1 MKTLSKTI
9 LSVLATGVISCG
21 LLSQQAQALT
31 SDSLLNLQ
39 TNGGTLAVGDK
50 VFSNFSFVNTGL
62 SSFNA
67 AGIIVTASF
76 VGGVYYL
83 DYAGNMSL
91 ASATPGI
98 ADLLLNYTVTA
109 TAGQIVTIDQ
119 FYTGGADTIPPGG
132 TGLALNITET
142 ARTGPLILGVSHLN
156 LVDMSDPF
164 AEAGDLL
171 DINPPQTTLDVT
183 KDIAFAITNA
193 TGGFVTVS
201 DVQQSFH
208 QTVPDGGSAVALLGI
223 ALAGIEGARRVLRA
237 RKA

>member
-9 LSVLATGVISCG
+9 LTILATCVIS
-21 LLSQQAQALT
+21 LSQQAQAGAVLFT
-31 SDSLLNLQ
+31 DNLADLA
-39 TNGGTLAVGDK
+39 TNGGTLTIGDK

-76 VGGVYYL
+76 TGGVYYL
-83 DYAGNMSL
+83 DYAGNMSF
-91 ASATPGI
+91 ASATPGV

-109 TAGQIVTIDQ
+109 TAGQIVMIDQ
-119 FYTGGADTIPPGG
+119 FYTGGADTTPPGG
-132 TGLALNITET
+132 TGLALSIDET
-142 ARTGPLILGVSHLN
+142 VRVGALILGHSHLN

-164 AEAGDLL
+164 AEAGDVL

-183 KDIAFAITNA
+183 KDIGFAITNA

-223 ALAGIEGARRVLRA
+223 ALAGIEGARRVFRA
-237 RKA
+237 RKG